1 MRLTMSKFFWSLA
14 FTLAVVCTAAA
25 STGDAET
32 ALRGAVDEVLAV
44 TQTSKGGVAMAN
56 KLEPILLRR
65 VCFESMTRRAV
76 GPGWRQFTPGQR
88 EEATRLFT
96 KLIIRTYSDKFTP
109 GEQPDIKYL
118 KPSSPGAGKA
128 EIPTSVVYKGSRYT
142 VTYRLEDR
150 GKWLITDI
158 LAEGVSLV
166 ANYRAQFDALVKKGG
181 AVAVIDSLKQSVGRT

>member
-1 MRLTMSKFFWSLA
+1 M
-14 FTLAVVCTAAA
+14 AA

-44 TQTSKGGVAMAN
+44 TEKSKGGPAMAN
-56 KLEPILLRR
+56 KLEPILVRR
-65 VCFESMTRRAV
+65 VCFEAMTRRAV
-76 GPGWRQFTPGQR
+76 GPGWRQFTPAQR

-109 GEQPDIKYL
+109 GQQPDIKYL
-118 KPSSPGAGKA
+118 KSSSPGAGKA
-128 EIPTSVVYKGSRYT
+128 EIPTSVIYKGSRYT

>member
-1 MRLTMSKFFWSLA
+1 MTKILFPLACAILTASALG
-14 FTLAVVCTAAA
+14 AA
-25 STGDAET
+25 TGDAET

-44 TQTSKGGVAMAN
+44 TEKSKGGSAMAN
-56 KLEPILLRR
+56 KLEPILVRR

-76 GPGWRQFTPGQR
+76 GPGWRQFTPAQR

-118 KPSSPGAGKA
+118 KASSPGAGKA

-166 ANYRAQFDALVKKGG
+166 ANYRAQFDVLVKKGG